1 MRRLIAV
8 LCLFSPVALIFGQQQ
23 ESGML
28 ERIQNPKMEAS
39 KMQDKAFSSGG
50 GMQVKS
56 FNTGAFTGSKS
67 ASTGEFKTKSF
78 FGIRN
83 PWFGRTVFETSSST
97 FANRPAREGTKAF
110 DTSAFA
116 VKANSAANRTSSLV
130 DEELPNS
137 VRPRETILPG
147 KAQGSVD
154 KFTQNL
160 SDDLTVDEVRDLLN
174 KGKQNR

>member
-1 MRRLIAV
+1 
-8 LCLFSPVALIFGQQQ
+8 
-23 ESGML
+23 ML

-39 KMQDKAFSSGG
+39 RMQDKAFTSSG

-56 FNTGAFTGSKS
+56 FNTGAFAGSKS

-83 PWFGRTVFETSSST
+83 PWFGRTVFETGSST
-97 FANRPAREGTKAF
+97 FANRGAREGSKSF
-110 DTSAFA
+110 DTSTFA
-116 VKANSAANRTSSLV
+116 VKENSAANRRSSLT
-130 DEELPNS
+130 DEELPDS
-137 VRPRETILPG
+137 VRPRETILPA
-147 KAQGSVD
+147 KAQGNVD
-154 KFTQNL
+154 RFTQNL